1 MPSRDGWKRFGHFF
15 FSFFR
20 THYNLFNGGDFVMKT
35 YNVAEIA
42 KLLNVNKETVRR
54 WIRSG
59 QLKSTQK
66 SKRDGNV
73 IDELD
78 LFEFVQTKPKY
89 RNMVGV
95 PELQISNT
103 YISEELNCLLNDLI
117 YERDKLNDEINKVQK
132 IIKEL

>member
-1 MPSRDGWKRFGHFF
+1 
-15 FSFFR
+15 
-20 THYNLFNGGDFVMKT
+20 MKT
-35 YNVAEIA
+35 YSVAEIA

-59 QLKSTQK
+59 QLKSTKK

-103 YISEELNCLLNDLI
+103 YISEELNSLLNDLI
-117 YERDKLNDEINKVQK
+117 YERDKLNDEINKIQK

>member
-1 MPSRDGWKRFGHFF
+1 
-15 FSFFR
+15 
-20 THYNLFNGGDFVMKT
+20 MKT
-35 YNVAEIA
+35 YSVAEIA

-73 IDELD
+73 IDEFD

-95 PELQISNT
+95 PKLQINNT
-103 YISEELNCLLNDLI
+103 IIKEDLNYLLNDLI
-117 YERDKLNDEINKVQK
+117 YERDKLNNEINKIQK
-132 IIKEL
+132 ILKEL

>member
-1 MPSRDGWKRFGHFF
+1 
-15 FSFFR
+15 
-20 THYNLFNGGDFVMKT
+20 MKT
-35 YNVAEIA
+35 YSVAEIA

-95 PELQISNT
+95 PELQINNT

-117 YERDKLNDEINKVQK
+117 YERDKLNDEINKIQK

>member
-1 MPSRDGWKRFGHFF
+1 
-15 FSFFR
+15 
-20 THYNLFNGGDFVMKT
+20 MKT

-59 QLKSTQK
+59 QLKSTKK
-66 SKRDGNV
+66 SKKDGNV

-103 YISEELNCLLNDLI
+103 YISEELNYLLNDLI
-117 YERDKLNDEINKVQK
+117 YERDKLNDEINKIQK

>member
-1 MPSRDGWKRFGHFF
+1 MAGNALDT
-15 FSFFR
+15 FSFIFR
-20 THYNLFNGGDFVMKT
+20 NHYNLFNGGDFVMKT

-59 QLKSTQK
+59 QLKSTKK
-66 SKRDGNV
+66 SKKDGNV

-103 YISEELNCLLNDLI
+103 YISEELNYLLNDLI
-117 YERDKLNDEINKVQK
+117 YERDKINHQLSYTHK
-132 IIKEL
+132 IFTAL

>member
-1 MPSRDGWKRFGHFF
+1 
-15 FSFFR
+15 
-20 THYNLFNGGDFVMKT
+20 MKT
-35 YNVAEIA
+35 YNVGEIA
-42 KLLNVNKETVRR
+42 KLLDVNEETVRR

-103 YISEELNCLLNDLI
+103 YISEELNYLLNDLI
-117 YERDKLNDEINKVQK
+117 YERDKLNDEINKIQK

>member
-1 MPSRDGWKRFGHFF
+1 
-15 FSFFR
+15 
-20 THYNLFNGGDFVMKT
+20 MKT

-117 YERDKLNDEINKVQK
+117 YERDKLNDEINKIQK

>member
-1 MPSRDGWKRFGHFF
+1 
-15 FSFFR
+15 
-20 THYNLFNGGDFVMKT
+20 MKT

-103 YISEELNCLLNDLI
+103 YISEELNYLLNDLI
-117 YERDKLNDEINKVQK
+117 YERDKLNDEINKIQK

>member
-1 MPSRDGWKRFGHFF
+1 
-15 FSFFR
+15 
-20 THYNLFNGGDFVMKT
+20 MKT
-35 YNVAEIA
+35 YSVAEIA

-103 YISEELNCLLNDLI
+103 YISEELNYLLNDLI
-117 YERDKLNDEINKVQK
+117 YERDKLNDEINKIQK

>member
-1 MPSRDGWKRFGHFF
+1 
-15 FSFFR
+15 
-20 THYNLFNGGDFVMKT
+20 MKT

-103 YISEELNCLLNDLI
+103 YISEELNYLLNNLI
-117 YERDKLNDEINKVQK
+117 YERDKLNDEINKIQK

>member
-1 MPSRDGWKRFGHFF
+1 
-15 FSFFR
+15 
-20 THYNLFNGGDFVMKT
+20 MKT
-35 YNVAEIA
+35 YGVAEIA

-103 YISEELNCLLNDLI
+103 YISEELNYLLNDLI

>member
-1 MPSRDGWKRFGHFF
+1 
-15 FSFFR
+15 
-20 THYNLFNGGDFVMKT
+20 MKT

-59 QLKSTQK
+59 QLKSTKK
-66 SKRDGNV
+66 SKKDGNV

-117 YERDKLNDEINKVQK
+117 YERDKLNDEINKIQK
-132 IIKEL
+132 IIKER

>member
-1 MPSRDGWKRFGHFF
+1 
-15 FSFFR
+15 
-20 THYNLFNGGDFVMKT
+20 MKT

-59 QLKSTQK
+59 QLKSTKK

-95 PELQISNT
+95 PEVQISNT

-117 YERDKLNDEINKVQK
+117 YERDKLNDEINKIQK

>member
-1 MPSRDGWKRFGHFF
+1 
-15 FSFFR
+15 
-20 THYNLFNGGDFVMKT
+20 MKT
-35 YNVAEIA
+35 YSVAEIA

-59 QLKSTQK
+59 QLKSTKK
-66 SKRDGNV
+66 SKKDGNV

-95 PELQISNT
+95 PEVQISNT
-103 YISEELNCLLNDLI
+103 YISEELNYLLNDLI
-117 YERDKLNDEINKVQK
+117 YERDKLNDEINKIQK

>member
-1 MPSRDGWKRFGHFF
+1 
-15 FSFFR
+15 
-20 THYNLFNGGDFVMKT
+20 MKT
-35 YNVAEIA
+35 YSVAEIA

-59 QLKSTQK
+59 QLKSTKK
-66 SKRDGNV
+66 SKKDGNV
-73 IDELD
+73 VDEVD

-117 YERDKLNDEINKVQK
+117 YERDKLNDEINKIQK

>member
-1 MPSRDGWKRFGHFF
+1 
-15 FSFFR
+15 
-20 THYNLFNGGDFVMKT
+20 MKT

-59 QLKSTQK
+59 QLKSTKK
-66 SKRDGNV
+66 SKKDGNV
-73 IDELD
+73 VDEVD

-103 YISEELNCLLNDLI
+103 YISEELNYLLNDLI
-117 YERDKLNDEINKVQK
+117 YERDKLNDEINKIQK

>member
-1 MPSRDGWKRFGHFF
+1 
-15 FSFFR
+15 
-20 THYNLFNGGDFVMKT
+20 MKA
-35 YNVAEIA
+35 YSVAEIA

-95 PELQISNT
+95 PEVQISNT
-103 YISEELNCLLNDLI
+103 YISEELNYLLNDLI
-117 YERDKLNDEINKVQK
+117 YERDKLNDEINKIQK

>member
-1 MPSRDGWKRFGHFF
+1 MAGNALNT
-15 FSFFR
+15 FSFIFR
-20 THYNLFNGGDFVMKT
+20 LYYNFFNGGDFVMKT
-35 YNVAEIA
+35 YSVAEIA

-95 PELQISNT
+95 PKLQISNT
-103 YISEELNCLLNDLI
+103 IIKEDLNYLLNDLI
-117 YERDKLNDEINKVQK
+117 YERDKLNDEINKIQK

>member
-1 MPSRDGWKRFGHFF
+1 
-15 FSFFR
+15 
-20 THYNLFNGGDFVMKT
+20 MKT
-35 YNVAEIA
+35 YSVAEIA

-54 WIRSG
+54 WVRSG

-103 YISEELNCLLNDLI
+103 IIKEDLNYLLNDLI
-117 YERDKLNDEINKVQK
+117 YERDKLNDEINKIQK
-132 IIKEL
+132 ILKEL

>member
-1 MPSRDGWKRFGHFF
+1 
-15 FSFFR
+15 
-20 THYNLFNGGDFVMKT
+20 MKT
-35 YNVAEIA
+35 YSVAEIA

-78 LFEFVQTKPKY
+78 LFGFVQTKPKY

-95 PELQISNT
+95 PKLQISNT
-103 YISEELNCLLNDLI
+103 IIKEDLNYLLNDLI
-117 YERDKLNDEINKVQK
+117 YERDKLNDEINKIQK
-132 IIKEL
+132 ILKEL

>member
-1 MPSRDGWKRFGHFF
+1 MAGNALDT
-15 FSFFR
+15 FSFIFR
-20 THYNLFNGGDFVMKT
+20 SHYNFFNGGDFVMKT
-35 YNVAEIA
+35 YSVAEIA

-78 LFEFVQTKPKY
+78 LFEFVQAKPKY

-95 PELQISNT
+95 PELQINNT
-103 YISEELNCLLNDLI
+103 YSEELNYLLNDLI
-117 YERDKLNDEINKVQK
+117 YERDKLNDEINKIQK
-132 IIKEL
+132 LLKEL

>member
-1 MPSRDGWKRFGHFF
+1 
-15 FSFFR
+15 
-20 THYNLFNGGDFVMKT
+20 MKT
-35 YNVAEIA
+35 YRVAEIA

-103 YISEELNCLLNDLI
+103 YISEELNYLLNDLI
-117 YERDKLNDEINKVQK
+117 YERDKLNDEINKIQK

>member
-1 MPSRDGWKRFGHFF
+1 
-15 FSFFR
+15 
-20 THYNLFNGGDFVMKT
+20 MKT

-59 QLKSTQK
+59 QLKSTKK
-66 SKRDGNV
+66 SKKDGNV

-89 RNMVGV
+89 RNTVGV

-103 YISEELNCLLNDLI
+103 YISEELNYLLNDLI

>member
-1 MPSRDGWKRFGHFF
+1 
-15 FSFFR
+15 
-20 THYNLFNGGDFVMKT
+20 MKT
-35 YNVAEIA
+35 YSVAEIA

-95 PELQISNT
+95 PKLQISNT
-103 YISEELNCLLNDLI
+103 IIKEDLNYLLNDLI
-117 YERDKLNDEINKVQK
+117 YERDKLNDEINKIQK

>member
-1 MPSRDGWKRFGHFF
+1 
-15 FSFFR
+15 
-20 THYNLFNGGDFVMKT
+20 MKT
-35 YNVAEIA
+35 YSVAEIA

-95 PELQISNT
+95 PKLQISNT
-103 YISEELNCLLNDLI
+103 IIKEDLNYLLNDLI
-117 YERDKLNDEINKVQK
+117 YERDKLNDEINKIQK
-132 IIKEL
+132 LLKEL

>member
-1 MPSRDGWKRFGHFF
+1 
-15 FSFFR
+15 
-20 THYNLFNGGDFVMKT
+20 MKT
-35 YNVAEIA
+35 YSVAEIA

-59 QLKSTQK
+59 QLKSTKK
-66 SKRDGNV
+66 SKKDGNV

-117 YERDKLNDEINKVQK
+117 YERDKLNDEINKIQK

>member
-1 MPSRDGWKRFGHFF
+1 
-15 FSFFR
+15 
-20 THYNLFNGGDFVMKT
+20 MKT

-59 QLKSTQK
+59 QLKSIKK
-66 SKRDGNV
+66 SKKDGNV
-73 IDELD
+73 VDEVD

-117 YERDKLNDEINKVQK
+117 YERDKLNDEINKIQK

>member
-1 MPSRDGWKRFGHFF
+1 
-15 FSFFR
+15 
-20 THYNLFNGGDFVMKT
+20 MKT

-73 IDELD
+73 INELD

-103 YISEELNCLLNDLI
+103 YISEELNYLLNDLI
-117 YERDKLNDEINKVQK
+117 YERDKLNDEINKIQK

>member
-1 MPSRDGWKRFGHFF
+1 
-15 FSFFR
+15 
-20 THYNLFNGGDFVMKT
+20 MKT
-35 YNVAEIA
+35 YGVAEIA

-103 YISEELNCLLNDLI
+103 YISEELNYLLNDLI
-117 YERDKLNDEINKVQK
+117 YERDKLNDEINKIQK

>member
-1 MPSRDGWKRFGHFF
+1 
-15 FSFFR
+15 
-20 THYNLFNGGDFVMKT
+20 MKT

-59 QLKSTQK
+59 QLKSTKK
-66 SKRDGNV
+66 SKKDGNV

-103 YISEELNCLLNDLI
+103 YISEELNYLLNDLI
-117 YERDKLNDEINKVQK
+117 CKRDKLNDEINKIQK

>member
-1 MPSRDGWKRFGHFF
+1 
-15 FSFFR
+15 
-20 THYNLFNGGDFVMKT
+20 MKT

-59 QLKSTQK
+59 QLKSTKK
-66 SKRDGNV
+66 SKKDGNV

-89 RNMVGV
+89 RNMAGV

-117 YERDKLNDEINKVQK
+117 YERDKLNDEINKIQK

>member
-1 MPSRDGWKRFGHFF
+1 
-15 FSFFR
+15 
-20 THYNLFNGGDFVMKT
+20 MKT
-35 YNVAEIA
+35 YSVAEIA

-103 YISEELNCLLNDLI
+103 IIKEDLNYLLNDLI
-117 YERDKLNDEINKVQK
+117 YERDKLNDEINKIQK
-132 IIKEL
+132 ILKEL